1 MYFKEDMQTFFGS
14 SAGQVRFRENPSGLY
29 FWRKVVGQLV
39 LNPGV
44 LTIALYRASRYFWVR
59 DKVIPSRLIDRLTEL
74 LTGAQ
79 FCGQSDFGPG
89 LQVHHPS
96 GLVVSP
102 EANGGERVMLM
113 GGVALGIRD
122 VKGNPLGQS
131 PTLGDD
137 VVVGTGSKVLGPIHI
152 GDRSQ
157 IAANAV
163 VLEPVPADSIAV
175 GNPARIIPQKGA
187 KPKTDQPKAD
197 KPEQS
202 ASSDA

>member
-14 SAGQVRFRENPSGLY
+14 SAGKARFGDDPSGLF

-44 LTIALYRASRYFWVR
+44 LAIALYRLSRSFWVK
-59 DKVIPSRLIDRLTEL
+59 DQVLLSRMIDRLTEL

-79 FCGQSDFGPG
+79 LCGQSDFGPG
-89 LQVHHPS
+89 LQVHHPV

-122 VKGNPLGQS
+122 VKANPFNQS

-157 IAANAV
+157 VAANAV
-163 VLEPVPADSIAV
+163 VLKPVPADSIAV
-175 GNPARIIPQKGA
+175 GNPARIIGPADEAPA
-187 KPKTDQPKAD
+187 KAK
-197 KPEQS
+197 S
-202 ASSDA
+202 ASADA